1 MANPKIKFKRS
12 SVAGKRPSLANVEL
26 GEIALNTYDGKLFLK
41 QDTSG
46 VGIGT
51 TVTLVN
57 PWTESY
63 GSGTITYGGNVNLDD
78 DGKLQLGD
86 DQDLQIY
93 HDGTHSYID
102 DAGTGNLHL
111 RSGTLSIQNLAGS
124 KTSAIFNSGSGQELY
139 FNNNKKFETTNH
151 GAIVTGIL
159 TATSYEG
166 DGSSLTGIAVSAIS
180 NNNTSISI
188 ASTDGSLVFKSN
200 DVIVATI
207 SSTTAYWRVP
217 LFLDD
222 NRITGLGAPSSLAD
236 AANKNYVDNQVAGDF
251 PTGDYGDL
259 TAGTN
264 DAFGQVITDF
274 TAFDCLDTPS
284 GSLAT
289 SDLGV
294 LT

>member
-1 MANPKIKFKRS
+1 MANPKVKFKRS
-12 SVAGKRPSLANVEL
+12 SVANKRPSLSNLET
-26 GEIALNTYDGKLFLK
+26 GEIALNTYDGKLFTV
-41 QDTSG
+41 QDTG
-46 VGIGT
+46 GIGIGT

-63 GSGTITYGGNVNLDD
+63 GTGTITYGGNVNLDD

-93 HDGTHSYID
+93 HDGSHSYID

-111 RSGTLSIQNLAGS
+111 RSRILSIQNLAGS
-124 KTSAIFNSGSGQELY
+124 ETSAIFNSGSGQELY

-151 GAIVTGIL
+151 GVIVTGIL

-166 DGSSLTGIAVSAIS
+166 DGSSLTGIAASAIS
-180 NNNTSISI
+180 NNNTSVSI

-207 SSTTAYWRVP
+207 SSTTAYWKVP
-217 LFLDD
+217 LHLD
-222 NRITGLGAPSSLAD
+222 NNKITNLATPSSLSD
-236 AANKNYVDNQVAGDF
+236 AANKDYVDKRVAGDF

-259 TAGTN
+259 SPGTS
-264 DAFGQVITDF
+264 DAFGQVITI
-274 TAFDCLDTPS
+274 TEFDCLVTPS
-284 GSLAT
+284 GSLAET
-289 SDLGV
+289 DLGA